1 MSLRSSSYGQ
11 NNLEINMSNIGENE
25 ALLRS
30 SKEFQKLGE
39 GKKRRRLLRESRIKD
54 GTLSLT
60 PEQIKKQEKSKEI
73 KENFIQE
80 KFEYRYPSKS
90 SKERRLIFLEKYI
103 PRSEGISDEEY
114 TRDIIQ
120 FEADTSEKKEII
132 LEAKR
137 NDPNKKLTK
146 EEIKIIFHP
155 LLISVEQKNT
165 VIAWL
170 RKKGKYNQGFSGNPL
185 DLSEELYSLWIEE
198 NNFYLIARYF
208 SNTPKYSSYLYQPSR
223 KKGIDIKRGPR
234 GGRYTEDKTKEGR
247 PYRRYF

>member
-1 MSLRSSSYGQ
+1 
-11 NNLEINMSNIGENE
+11 MSNIGENE
-25 ALLRS
+25 SLLRS

-39 GKKRRRLLRESRIKD
+39 GKKKRRLLRESRIKD

-73 KENFIQE
+73 KEKVIKE

-90 SKERRLIFLEKYI
+90 SKERRLIFLEKYV
-103 PRSEGISDEEY
+103 PREEGISDEEY
-114 TRDIIQ
+114 TRKIIKFEKDI
-120 FEADTSEKKEII
+120 AEKRKEII
-132 LEAKR
+132 EAKTKE
-137 NDPNKKLTK
+137 PHKKLSK

-155 LLISVEQKNT
+155 LLISSEQKNI
-165 VIAWL
+165 VFAWL
-170 RKKGKYNQGFSGNPL
+170 RKKGKYNSSFSGNPL

-198 NNFYLIARYF
+198 NSFYLIVRYF
-208 SNTPKYSSYLYQPSR
+208 SEKPKYSSSSYQGPI
-223 KKGIDIKRGPR
+223 KKGIDIKKGPR